1 MNGIKLE
8 RVAPNQEQGARQQ
21 DIPYK
26 VKYRCN
32 FCEMLWLD
40 KLALF
45 SQTWAIFLL
54 FYSLKTLPKMD
65 FNTSENSY

>member
-1 MNGIKLE
+1 MLSKLLMNCIKLE
-8 RVAPNQEQGARQQ
+8 RVAPTQEQVAHQQ

-26 VKYRCN
+26 VKYGCT

-45 SQTWAIFLL
+45 FQILAIFLL
-54 FYSLKTLPKMD
+54 F
-65 FNTSENSY
+65 

>member
-1 MNGIKLE
+1 MNGIKFE
-8 RVAPNQEQGARQQ
+8 RVAPNQEQVAHQQ

-26 VKYRCN
+26 VKYRCK

-45 SQTWAIFLL
+45 SKILDIFCICYLE
-54 FYSLKTLPKMD
+54 TLPKME
-65 FNTSENSY
+65 FNTSDNSY